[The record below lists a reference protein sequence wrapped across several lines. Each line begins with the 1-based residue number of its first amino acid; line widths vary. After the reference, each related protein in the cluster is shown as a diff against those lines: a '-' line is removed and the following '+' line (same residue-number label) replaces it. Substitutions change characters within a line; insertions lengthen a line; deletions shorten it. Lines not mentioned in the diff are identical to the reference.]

1 MNRKLPK
8 QNSRR
13 SCTFRKPEGSFF
25 ISISIYKCISVV
37 CTFHVV
43 LLFYIYDIWWWGWAV
58 RWRLRIPAPPPSLPL
73 SYPHSLVK
81 TFQSHHVTGVVVV
94 VIYVKE
100 WPDLATTCVCEQ
112 AKDTFFFFS
121 FFPSFKKVSHIVRV
135 RCQQSY
141 CVYHSTYSFFFI
153 LSNPPSLFWSVGRA
167 IGFRWWMVRE
177 EAQHRQVTLL
187 FSYILTGREE
197 RHTRSFFPP

>member
-1 MNRKLPK
+1 LMMRLGCPMKVAH
-8 QNSRR
+8 SRPTPF
-13 SCTFRKPEGSFF
+13 SSPLLSSLVGKN
-25 ISISIYKCISVV
+25 ISITSRHGSC
-37 CTFHVV
+37 CCC
-43 LLFYIYDIWWWGWAV
+43 YIRERVA
-58 RWRLRIPAPPPSLPL
+58 RLGDD
-73 SYPHSLVK
+73 V
-81 TFQSHHVTGVVVV
+81 
-94 VIYVKE
+94 
-100 WPDLATTCVCEQ
+100 CVCEQ

-187 FSYILTGREE
+187 FSYILTGRERGE
-197 RHTRSFFPP
+197 THTFFFPP